1 MKFKVIK
8 DLVKSDGFNIEAI
21 LETGTIIDVGEDG
34 YVIEKLGD
42 KILYDND
49 FLSKPDYFKKIDEL
63 EFKISEIDQSEEDII
78 KRYRIQ
84 LDVKTSMSKLKQIQK
99 EVEKIVSNILEN

>member
-1 MKFKVIK
+1 MGKWATRAVHDTTRNVITTTN
-8 DLVKSDGFNIEAI
+8 V
-21 LETGTIIDVGEDG
+21 
-34 YVIEKLGD
+34 VIEKLGD

-84 LDVKTSMSKLKQIQK
+84 LDVKTSMSKLKQEIFFF
-99 EVEKIVSNILEN
+99 